1 MRSLTRWTL
10 LILLSPFALALIFV
24 VSAVVFVLSLWVGM
38 SSYAAMSARRSSRV
52 LAVQRSK
59 PESTT

>member
-38 SSYAAMSARRSSRV
+38 SSYAAMSVRPSSRV
-52 LAVQRSK
+52 PAVPRSR
-59 PESTT
+59 PGSST